1 MYPTIFSA
9 FCFFH
14 SFHSQ
19 TKHNYKIKQISQK
32 NFIPFY
38 YLYKQFKR
46 NMLDVSGMA
55 WLRASALHTFTQQL
69 TQQFHGAGSH
79 PCQRGGVK
87 PRNHLQLS
95 FSCWRKHCFFCFL
108 TETSFLAVMSSS
120 TPLLSEEL
128 FQCSVCLDVFTLPV
142 SLPCGHT
149 FCQSCILAQ
158 WTASGSSHC
167 PKCSTVF
174 QETPELCENSFACEM
189 AKQIRNQRGQR
200 STEYH
205 PVTSDNVLCD
215 MCPLEKVSCAVRSC
229 LVCVASYC
237 EVHMTSHTSRF
248 TKHTMVQPQRMDK
261 RICRIHERPLELYCR
276 YDQSAICVLCMNT
289 EHSTHHTIPV
299 AKEWAERKENI
310 EREMAYSV
318 EVFTALQQFID
329 RSQSEL
335 LRKMKHKQ
343 KTEEKRVESL
353 IKELEREIAKL
364 NARNSELE
372 KLSCSEDHL
381 NLIQAFRSPGEV
393 PKCKSWS
400 QLSVH
405 TRQGLEVLRETLNA
419 AEELLKTQIYTV
431 TKRELEAISQYAV
444 DMTLDPDTANP
455 WLVVS
460 ADRKCV
466 TDGNVECNVPNNAER
481 FDMAPCVLSREP
493 ISRGRAY
500 WVVGVSGKTAWDL
513 GVARKSVNRKGLV
526 TLSPDYGYWAV
537 CLRGGSEY
545 RACDCESVLLSLK
558 TLPQRIGIYVDYENG
573 QVSFYDVRT
582 CTHIYSF
589 TGQRFT
595 ESLLAY
601 FNPDM
606 NDTGNNN
613 APLVIQPVNVDNGDK
628 TYDTV
633 TI

>member
-1 MYPTIFSA
+1 
-9 FCFFH
+9 
-14 SFHSQ
+14 
-19 TKHNYKIKQISQK
+19 
-32 NFIPFY
+32 
-38 YLYKQFKR
+38 
-46 NMLDVSGMA
+46 
-55 WLRASALHTFTQQL
+55 
-69 TQQFHGAGSH
+69 
-79 PCQRGGVK
+79 
-87 PRNHLQLS
+87 
-95 FSCWRKHCFFCFL
+95 
-108 TETSFLAVMSSS
+108 MSSS

-215 MCPLEKVSCAVRSC
+215 MCPLEKASCAVRSC

-299 AKEWAERKENI
+299 AKEWAERKTQLLKTQSDLKRMIMERWSKVDELRHSIKLNKENI

-405 TRQGLEVLRETLNA
+405 THQGLEVLRETLNA

-613 APLVIQPVNVDNGDK
+613 APLVIQPVNIDNGDK
-628 TYDTV
+628 TYETV

>member
-1 MYPTIFSA
+1 
-9 FCFFH
+9 
-14 SFHSQ
+14 
-19 TKHNYKIKQISQK
+19 
-32 NFIPFY
+32 
-38 YLYKQFKR
+38 
-46 NMLDVSGMA
+46 
-55 WLRASALHTFTQQL
+55 
-69 TQQFHGAGSH
+69 
-79 PCQRGGVK
+79 
-87 PRNHLQLS
+87 
-95 FSCWRKHCFFCFL
+95 
-108 TETSFLAVMSSS
+108 MSSS
-120 TPLLSEEL
+120 TPLLSKEL
-128 FQCSVCLDVFTLPV
+128 FQCSVCLDVFTIPV

-174 QETPELCENSFACEM
+174 QETPELCENSFAREM
-189 AKQIRNQRGQR
+189 AKQIHNQRGQR
-200 STEYH
+200 SAEYR
-205 PVTSDNVLCD
+205 PVTSHNVLCD
-215 MCPLEKVSCAVRSC
+215 MCPLEKVSCAVKSC

-237 EVHMTSHTSRF
+237 EVHVTSHTSRF
-248 TKHTMVQPQRMDK
+248 TKHTLVQPQRMDK

-276 YDQSAICVLCMNT
+276 YDQSAVCVLCMNT

-299 AKEWAERKENI
+299 EREWAERKTQLLKTQSDLKRMIMDRWSKADELRHSIKLNKENT
-310 EREMAYSV
+310 EREIAYSV

-372 KLSCSEDHL
+372 KLSCSEDHFY
-381 NLIQAFRSPGEV
+381 LIQAFRSPSEV

-400 QLSVH
+400 QVSVH

-419 AEELLKTQIYTV
+419 AEELLKTQIYTA

-460 ADRKCV
+460 ADRRCV
-466 TDGNVECNVPNNAER
+466 TDGNVERNVPNNAER

-493 ISRGRAY
+493 ISRGRGY
-500 WVVGVSGKTAWDL
+500 WEVGVSGKTAWDL

-526 TLSPDYGYWAV
+526 TLSPEDGYWAV
-537 CLRGGSEY
+537 CLRGGTEY
-545 RACDCESVLLSLK
+545 RACDGESVLLSLK
-558 TLPQRIGIYVDYENG
+558 TLPQRIGIYVDYEKG
-573 QVSFYDVRT
+573 QVSFYDTSAR
-582 CTHIYSF
+582 THIYSF
-589 TGQRFT
+589 TGQCFT

-613 APLVIQPVNVDNGDK
+613 APLVIQPVSVDNGDK

>member
-1 MYPTIFSA
+1 
-9 FCFFH
+9 
-14 SFHSQ
+14 
-19 TKHNYKIKQISQK
+19 
-32 NFIPFY
+32 
-38 YLYKQFKR
+38 
-46 NMLDVSGMA
+46 
-55 WLRASALHTFTQQL
+55 
-69 TQQFHGAGSH
+69 
-79 PCQRGGVK
+79 
-87 PRNHLQLS
+87 
-95 FSCWRKHCFFCFL
+95 
-108 TETSFLAVMSSS
+108 MSSS

-205 PVTSDNVLCD
+205 PVTSDN
-215 MCPLEKVSCAVRSC
+215 
-229 LVCVASYC
+229 
-237 EVHMTSHTSRF
+237 
-248 TKHTMVQPQRMDK
+248 RMDK

-299 AKEWAERKENI
+299 SKEWAERKVCYLSK
-310 EREMAYSV
+310 REMAYSV

-381 NLIQAFRSPGEV
+381 NLIQVTLLFTLIFENLTYLHFTV
-393 PKCKSWS
+393 LVHF
-400 QLSVH
+400 QLLLCYSK
-405 TRQGLEVLRETLNA
+405 TCGYTINCIPLFIRKLINTLPDVI
-419 AEELLKTQIYTV
+419 L
-431 TKRELEAISQYAV
+431 AV

>member
-1 MYPTIFSA
+1 
-9 FCFFH
+9 
-14 SFHSQ
+14 
-19 TKHNYKIKQISQK
+19 
-32 NFIPFY
+32 
-38 YLYKQFKR
+38 
-46 NMLDVSGMA
+46 
-55 WLRASALHTFTQQL
+55 
-69 TQQFHGAGSH
+69 
-79 PCQRGGVK
+79 
-87 PRNHLQLS
+87 
-95 FSCWRKHCFFCFL
+95 
-108 TETSFLAVMSSS
+108 MSSS
-120 TPLLSEEL
+120 TPLLSKEL

-167 PKCSTVF
+167 PKCATVF
-174 QETPELCENSFACEM
+174 QETPELCENSFAREM

-200 STEYH
+200 SAEYR
-205 PVTSDNVLCD
+205 PVTSHNVLCD
-215 MCPLEKVSCAVRSC
+215 MCPLEKVSCAVKSC

-237 EVHMTSHTSRF
+237 EAHVTSHTSRF
-248 TKHTMVQPQRMDK
+248 TKHTLVQPQRMDK

-276 YDQSAICVLCMNT
+276 YDQSAVCVLCMNT

-299 AKEWAERKENI
+299 EREWAERKTQLLKTQSDLKRMIMDRWSKADELRHSIKLNKENT

-372 KLSCSEDHL
+372 KLSSPTVLVHFQLLLCYNKTCGYTINYILLFIRKLTMTLSD
-381 NLIQAFRSPGEV
+381 LI
-393 PKCKSWS
+393 
-400 QLSVH
+400 L
-405 TRQGLEVLRETLNA
+405 
-419 AEELLKTQIYTV
+419 
-431 TKRELEAISQYAV
+431 AV

-466 TDGNVECNVPNNAER
+466 TDGNVERNVPNNAER

-493 ISRGRAY
+493 ISRGRGY
-500 WVVGVSGKTAWDL
+500 WEVGVSGKTAWDL
-513 GVARKSVNRKGLV
+513 GVARRSVNRKGLV
-526 TLSPDYGYWAV
+526 TLSPEDGYWAV
-537 CLRGGSEY
+537 CLRGGTEY
-545 RACDCESVLLSLK
+545 RACDGESVLLSLK
-558 TLPQRIGIYVDYENG
+558 TLPQRIGIYVDYGKG
-573 QVSFYDVRT
+573 QVSFYDTSARA
-582 CTHIYSF
+582 HIYSF

-613 APLVIQPVNVDNGDK
+613 APLVIQPVSVDNGDK